1 MIGAVAVGLGV
12 IGFVAANW
20 DGMSHAVRLVL
31 LTGAVAGSY
40 ASAYHL
46 RERTGSRPRVGE
58 ALYLLGVVLFGASLF
73 LVGQMYN
80 VQAHDPLALLL
91 WSGGASATAL
101 VVRSRAVAATAVL
114 IFTAWVGFEF
124 GLALDDAGGDAF
136 AAFPV
141 VAVFYGGALYG
152 LATAAQARI
161 REHWFA
167 SSGFPESCRGVGLP
181 VAAAGLFVFTFSE
194 AADELAQGTDG
205 LDGLVLAGF
214 VLLAVLAFAGAGA
227 LALSHRPSGRY
238 EGAALAAVLVTM
250 LVAMTAGGNGDV
262 YALVFNVLFA
272 AVALGVIYAGYLSDE
287 PWLVNL
293 GVVVRRRR
301 PHRPLLRRL
310 LVGASPLARD
320 DRRGA
325 ARPRHRLGARAPA
338 QAAARA
344 DGGDV
349 SSRRRLALVVVVCV
363 QLALPLALAGLA
375 AADLAFGEEIRLQAE
390 PVDPVDVFRGN
401 YVVLRYEISS
411 LPVLGEV
418 RRGDTVC
425 ARLQESDGVWRANY
439 ADPGKPTGTVI
450 CGRARN
456 DASPGE
462 SVGIE
467 YGIETYYASAER
479 AREIEESIAQGDL
492 YAVIDLD
499 ADGSARIKRLEGGG

>member
-1 MIGAVAVGLGV
+1 MADRSFVQQLSRESEGWVAQGIVSAEQAAAIRSCYADALEERRGSATTALAVIGAVAVGLGV

-40 ASAYHL
+40 AAAYHL

-91 WSGGASATAL
+91 WSGGAGATAL

-194 AADELAQGTDG
+194 AADELAQGTEG

-250 LVAMTAGGNGDV
+250 LVAMTAGGNGDL
-262 YALVFNVLFA
+262 YALIFNVLFA

-293 GVVVRRRR
+293 GVAFVAVDLIARYFDVFWSALPRSLGMIGAG
-301 PHRPLLRRL
+301 LLVLGIAWVLERQRKRL
-310 LVGASPLARD
+310 LERM
-320 DRRGA
+320 
-325 ARPRHRLGARAPA
+325 
-338 QAAARA
+338 
-344 DGGDV
+344 
-349 SSRRRLALVVVVCV
+349 
-363 QLALPLALAGLA
+363 
-375 AADLAFGEEIRLQAE
+375 AE
-390 PVDPVDVFRGN
+390 
-401 YVVLRYEISS
+401 
-411 LPVLGEV
+411 
-418 RRGDTVC
+418 T
-425 ARLQESDGVWRANY
+425 
-439 ADPGKPTGTVI
+439 
-450 CGRARN
+450 
-456 DASPGE
+456 
-462 SVGIE
+462 
-467 YGIETYYASAER
+467 
-479 AREIEESIAQGDL
+479 
-492 YAVIDLD
+492 
-499 ADGSARIKRLEGGG
+499 